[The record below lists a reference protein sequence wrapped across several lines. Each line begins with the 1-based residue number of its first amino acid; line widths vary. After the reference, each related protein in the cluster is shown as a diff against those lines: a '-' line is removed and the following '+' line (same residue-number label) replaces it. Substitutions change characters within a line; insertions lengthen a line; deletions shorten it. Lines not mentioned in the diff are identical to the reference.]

1 MCNEN
6 CNRLNDCCENC
17 YQDFLKWKKS
27 KSNNSFDFKK
37 SLLNLGFDSELV
49 DEFMLIRKVKKAI
62 NTKIAFD
69 KFVGQVQL
77 APEDKNE
84 VLRFI
89 VEKQWKGFQYE
100 WLLKEQAE
108 FKKIV
113 QNGTGQRQQLF
124 GRQTADDV
132 RKNITGWDGFN

>member
-1 MCNEN
+1 MCTEN
-6 CNRLNDCCENC
+6 CNRLNDCCESC

-27 KSNNSFDFKK
+27 KSNSTFDFKK

-69 KFVGQVQL
+69 KFVSQVQL
-77 APEDKNE
+77 APEDKND

-100 WLLKEQAE
+100 WLLKEQSE

-113 QNGTGQRQQLF
+113 QNGTEQREQLF
-124 GRQTADDV
+124 GRQTRADV
-132 RKNITGWDGFN
+132 TKNLSGWDGFN